1 MLNTVPVS
9 HAQLLQFADRI
20 ALDDGEQ
27 QLSYHEL
34 ALQVSILSA
43 WLVASPYQRIAISGD
58 NSIAW
63 VIADLALAQANKIAI
78 PVPVF
83 FSVQQQQFMLAEA
96 GVELVLQT
104 QATEQSQPTVIDGL
118 WAKRLNPVEHHATSM
133 PISSGKITFTSG
145 TTSTPKGVCLSWKQ
159 QAATCDGLQQALA
172 EQFSGAPQLHYCLLP
187 LATLLENVAGVYL
200 PLRLGQRVLILS
212 AAKTGLAGSSGLD
225 LPTFIAS
232 LLQYRPASLILT
244 PQLLQALLLI
254 CRQHPELSRTFRFI
268 AVGGAHCAKALL
280 TQAAAL
286 KLPIFQGYGL
296 SEAGS
301 VVALNLPQQQRQ
313 NSVGKPLPHV
323 AVRVRQQHIEVN
335 GQLFSGYLGEMPRDP
350 EAWLDTGDLG
360 YLDEDGY
367 LVIQGRSKHLLI
379 SSYGRNISPEWLE
392 AELQS
397 CPAIAQAMVLGDA
410 KPWLS
415 VVLTLRANASKQT
428 LQQQLSQLNTQLPDY
443 ARLRTVLVIN
453 TPFTQA
459 NQQLTANGRLRRQP
473 IIEQYQTAIEQLYQ
487 QQPDPLIP
495 TIMAVAAKEEL
506 TYEFF

>member
-1 MLNTVPVS
+1 T
-9 HAQLLQFADRI
+9 
-20 ALDDGEQ
+20 
-27 QLSYHEL
+27 
-34 ALQVSILSA
+34 
-43 WLVASPYQRIAISGD
+43 
-58 NSIAW
+58 
-63 VIADLALAQANKIAI
+63 
-78 PVPVF
+78 
-83 FSVQQQQFMLAEA
+83 
-96 GVELVLQT
+96 
-104 QATEQSQPTVIDGL
+104 
-118 WAKRLNPVEHHATSM
+118 
-133 PISSGKITFTSG
+133 
-145 TTSTPKGVCLSWKQ
+145 
-159 QAATCDGLQQALA
+159 
-172 EQFSGAPQLHYCLLP
+172 
-187 LATLLENVAGVYL
+187 
-200 PLRLGQRVLILS
+200 
-212 AAKTGLAGSSGLD
+212 
-225 LPTFIAS
+225 
-232 LLQYRPASLILT
+232 
-244 PQLLQALLLI
+244 
-254 CRQHPELSRTFRFI
+254 
-268 AVGGAHCAKALL
+268 
-280 TQAAAL
+280 
-286 KLPIFQGYGL
+286 
-296 SEAGS
+296 
-301 VVALNLPQQQRQ
+301 
-313 NSVGKPLPHV
+313 
-323 AVRVRQQHIEVN
+323 
-335 GQLFSGYLGEMPRDP
+335 DP